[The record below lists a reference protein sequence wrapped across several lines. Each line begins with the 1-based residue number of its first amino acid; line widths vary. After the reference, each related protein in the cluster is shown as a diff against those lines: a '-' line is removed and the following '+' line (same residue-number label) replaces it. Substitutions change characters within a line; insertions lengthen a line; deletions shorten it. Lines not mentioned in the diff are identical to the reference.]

1 MPNKLNNTAIR
12 QYAERFAQSIC
23 DDYFSKQNA
32 VEGKQLT
39 SVSPIKQVNMLV
51 IKLFFQKW
59 QGETKKIKSP
69 FFNYESQ
76 EVSEALETMMNTLSR
91 HIFVE
96 RVYFQPLL
104 VEAVSDTLMLLLSPF
119 LFYKKEFASYGQV
132 TDLTDDWQPI
142 TRYIKT
148 HKVLLGKITQRLEQ
162 RTDDGTLRT
171 EKAIR
176 LVSNII
182 EENLE
187 YDDPKPVLRLFHK
200 IYPLRLPDLVS
211 PNNTPPHEQEAVSQQ
226 EVENHSQTETTQTA
240 PQSQTTEST
249 QQSNQNESNIVE
261 EDLTFDSAPTGT
273 SHEEIEDFSMTKSFV
288 EQEEEKPEPVIS
300 SEPLKEYESMK
311 TLIPLT
317 KKFAFVKELF
327 QDSNEMFEEAITGI
341 DKAANYEEAMQF
353 VRNHY
358 YRVYE
363 WDIQK
368 DEVQEFFGLV
378 EKKFE

>member
-1 MPNKLNNTAIR
+1 MPNKLNHTAIG
-12 QYAERFAQSIC
+12 QYAERFAQTIC
-23 DDYFSKQNA
+23 DDFFSKQNV

-59 QGETKKIKSP
+59 QGEAYKIKSP
-69 FFNYESQ
+69 FFNYESE
-76 EVSEALETMMNTLSR
+76 EVKNALETMLNTLSR

-119 LFYKKEFASYGQV
+119 LFYKKEFASYGEV
-132 TDLTDDWQPI
+132 TDLADEFQPI

-162 RTDDGTLRT
+162 RTDDGTLKT
-171 EKAIR
+171 DKAIR
-176 LVSNII
+176 LISGIV

-187 YDDPKPVLRLFHK
+187 YDDPKPILRLFHK

-211 PNNTPPHEQEAVSQQ
+211 PNDVPPHQQDPSHVEAETTEPSQQ
-226 EVENHSQTETTQTA
+226 
-240 PQSQTTEST
+240 TEST
-249 QQSNQNESNIVE
+249 PVQVHVE
-261 EDLTFDSAPTGT
+261 EETSTIEENPVIDTAPPVIE
-273 SHEEIEDFSMTKSFV
+273 HEEVEDFSMTTKS
-288 EQEEEKPEPVIS
+288 EEIESELEIS
-300 SEPLKEYESMK
+300 SEPIKEYESMK

-317 KKFAFVKELF
+317 KKLAFVKVLF
-327 QDSNEMFEEAITGI
+327 QDSNNIFEEAITGI
-341 DKAANYEEAMQF
+341 DNAKDYDEARLF
-353 VRNHY
+353 IRDNY

-363 WDIQK
+363 WDNQT
-368 DEVQEFFGLV
+368 DEFLEFFNLLD
-378 EKKFE
+378 KKFER